1 MFSAFALRLTILL
14 PCCLQINRILERT
27 SAQTQNAIL
36 VKFERKISK
45 REYSIESWKLQRV
58 FYRNAVLDPDIIL
71 VVNSDISG
79 TGEFGKES
87 IYLSWLK
94 YYKLL

>member
-45 REYSIESWKLQRV
+45 REYSIES
-58 FYRNAVLDPDIIL
+58 
-71 VVNSDISG
+71 
-79 TGEFGKES
+79 
-87 IYLSWLK
+87 
-94 YYKLL
+94 